1 MLFLNFISE
10 YAKMLTLFFFFVFFT
25 ATVES
30 FQVVETL
37 SDKAVII
44 HQTHKVEHFH
54 YNTFII
60 ASWVIIRFQIFFLTT
75 LLQRVWPASQR
86 DVLYVSVIRKIL
98 STNENDPDTW
108 LVCNFSVDH
117 DSYLVSNWTA
127 ELSFERFLHAI

>member
-1 MLFLNFISE
+1 MKKCSP
-10 YAKMLTLFFFFVFFT
+10 LFFA

-37 SDKAVII
+37 SDKAVLI
-44 HQTHKVEHFH
+44 HQTHKVEHFY
-54 YNTFII
+54 YNTLTI
-60 ASWVIIRFQIFFLTT
+60 ASWVIIIRCIFFSL
-75 LLQRVWPASQR
+75 LCLQRIWPASQR

-117 DSYLVSNWTA
+117 DSYPVSTRTA
-127 ELSFERFLHAI
+127 ELSFERFLHAV

>member
-1 MLFLNFISE
+1 MKKCSP
-10 YAKMLTLFFFFVFFT
+10 LFFA

-37 SDKAVII
+37 SDKAVLI
-44 HQTHKVEHFH
+44 HQTLKVEHFY
-54 YNTFII
+54 YNTLTI
-60 ASWVIIRFQIFFLTT
+60 ASWVIIIRCIYLIFFTT
-75 LLQRVWPASQR
+75 LLQRIWPASQR

-117 DSYLVSNWTA
+117 DSYPVSTRTA
-127 ELSFERFLHAI
+127 ELSFERFLHAV